1 MEQRTSYYYQIKS
14 PSTLTINE
22 LQNGSL
28 PNPNSANNIIT
39 NNSTQLDNADM
50 EGLRIIEGSGT
61 WGQTFEQVMPYMSSE
76 ALEKAIKIYIDRHI
90 FPVSAPEDIK
100 NVEQTIQTAYP
111 YMTEQSI
118 LNIKEYI
125 DLSIENR

>member
-1 MEQRTSYYYQIKS
+1 
-14 PSTLTINE
+14 
-22 LQNGSL
+22 
-28 PNPNSANNIIT
+28 
-39 NNSTQLDNADM
+39 
-50 EGLRIIEGSGT
+50 
-61 WGQTFEQVMPYMSSE
+61 MSSE

-90 FPVSAPEDIK
+90 FPVSAPEDIE